1 METKVVL
8 SRDVLVWLK
17 TRRGQDSSSDEKQE
31 GSRAAVVRPESM
43 VCKRGIFHWELTR
56 Q

>member
-1 METKVVL
+1 MVL

-43 VCKRGIFHWELTR
+43 VWKRGRFH
-56 Q
+56 

>member
-1 METKVVL
+1 MGTKVVVP
-8 SRDVLVWLK
+8 RDVILVE

-43 VCKRGIFHWELTR
+43 V
-56 Q
+56 